1 MDNIV
6 VNGNELLL
14 YGYVG
19 DTWDG
24 FNSAQVIAA
33 LSLLAGKPV
42 SVRINSFGGYV
53 HEGVAIYNALKNH
66 DAEVTVYVD
75 AMAAS
80 AASVIAMAGAKIV
93 MRKGSLMM
101 IHDPWNMTIGNK
113 EDHEASIKM
122 LEVTA
127 EAIASI
133 YAARTGR
140 DIEEIRAEMKEEL
153 WLSPAQAIE
162 KGYADVEE
170 GEAVEAA
177 AFDYRVFAK
186 APEPLK
192 ALAAAKGWKNQPRS
206 TAAVAAQPP
215 KETTMTDNTTSA
227 APAPVLD
234 AAAIEAA
241 ALARVNGIMDLCNA
255 AGEPAMAAALIR
267 EGLTV
272 DAARARVEGARE
284 IRAAVTRAAKLS
296 PLIDPKVAD
305 AYIASGATV
314 EKVRADLFDKMAS
327 AQETRPTN
335 STLPVDGIGTSPG
348 NKAKADLNPFSIYAK
363 RQEARVS
370 RGRAKGLL
378 A

>member
-1 MDNIV
+1 
-6 VNGNELLL
+6 
-14 YGYVG
+14 
-19 DTWDG
+19 
-24 FNSAQVIAA
+24 
-33 LSLLAGKPV
+33 
-42 SVRINSFGGYV
+42 
-53 HEGVAIYNALKNH
+53 
-66 DAEVTVYVD
+66 
-75 AMAAS
+75 
-80 AASVIAMAGAKIV
+80 
-93 MRKGSLMM
+93 
-101 IHDPWNMTIGNK
+101 
-113 EDHEASIKM
+113 
-122 LEVTA
+122 
-127 EAIASI
+127 
-133 YAARTGR
+133 
-140 DIEEIRAEMKEEL
+140 
-153 WLSPAQAIE
+153 
-162 KGYADVEE
+162 
-170 GEAVEAA
+170 
-177 AFDYRVFAK
+177 
-186 APEPLK
+186 
-192 ALAAAKGWKNQPRS
+192 
-206 TAAVAAQPP
+206 
-215 KETTMTDNTTSA
+215 MTDKTTSA

-296 PLIDPKVAD
+296 TLIDPKIAD

-314 EKVRADLFDKMAS
+314 EKVRADLLPYLHCKSLAS

-335 STLPVDGIGTSPG
+335 STLPVDGSGSSPG